1 MRRGSTGRASC
12 GSCARSSCRCR
23 CRPSS
28 RSALFTFI
36 DKWTDF
42 FGPRVY
48 LNDPDQYP
56 LSIAIQTFQAAHKT
70 DWPLSM
76 AASTVITLPLV
87 IIYFFAQRK
96 FIQGITLTG
105 IKG

>member
-1 MRRGSTGRASC
+1 MPPGSTGRASS

-23 CRPSS
+23 SP
-28 RSALFTFI
+28 ALITVGLFTFI

-56 LSIAIQTFQAAHKT
+56 LSIAIQTFQSAT
-70 DWPLSM
+70 RPTGRCPWRP
-76 AASTVITLPLV
+76 STVITLPLV